1 MGDIFFDLGNFAV
14 QHDFNDEQD
23 ELLLQAYFGS
33 PIDSQRAHQKLMKIM
48 SDLREAM
55 WAQVQ
60 RGVSKLDFDYAGYGQ
75 KYFERFE
82 TSTSGSNYM
91 EWLHAM

>member
-14 QHDFNDEQD
+14 QHEFNDEQD
-23 ELLLQAYFGS
+23 ELLMCTYFTT
-33 PIDSQRAHQKLMKIM
+33 PTDSQRAHQKLMRIM

-60 RGVSKLDFDYAGYGQ
+60 IGVSKLDFDYAGYGQ

-82 TSTSGSNYM
+82 TSTTSSEYTA
-91 EWLHAM
+91 WLEAV